1 MRTQDEE
8 TELERRIKRLK
19 NQRVVSLVLLIG
31 VAVIAIGTF
40 TAALQKIWD
49 FSRSVLLSRQEPS
62 RNDAAKPSA
71 DRVASKE
78 LPPSAHKLPLETKWE
93 GIWQSARG
101 SRFSFVMHLNIAS
114 DDTANGYILWR
125 LLQVPPD
132 SPLADRVNEPG
143 TEFVRGSI
151 NRETGEVALA
161 GYKVDNPTLLALDRY
176 QFFISSD
183 GRNFRGLSQDTDGSW
198 QTAIN
203 GVFSIVKK

>member
-1 MRTQDEE
+1 MTIHNED
-8 TELERRIKRLK
+8 TELDRRIKRLK

-40 TAALQKIWD
+40 TAALENIWT
-49 FSRSVLLSRQEPS
+49 FGRSVLLSWQETP
-62 RNDAAKPSA
+62 RANAAKP
-71 DRVASKE
+71 
-78 LPPSAHKLPLETKWE
+78 KLALETKWE
-93 GIWQSARG
+93 GTWQSARG

-114 DDTANGYILWR
+114 NDTANGYILWR

-132 SPLADRVNEPG
+132 SPLAARLNEPG

-151 NRETGEVALA
+151 NRETGEVVLA

-176 QFFISSD
+176 RFFISSD

-203 GVFSIVKK
+203 GIFSIVKK